1 MNIFVL
7 DRDPELAAKYHC
19 DKHAVKMVL
28 ESAQMMCAA
37 HWTTYLRK
45 NNLSLSDFK
54 RVRDAQQWLFEN
66 MPKQEQPPWKLSH
79 ARHPC
84 TVWTAASPNMH
95 AR

>member
-19 DKHAVKMVL
+19 DKHVVKMVL

-37 HWTTYLRK
+37 HWMSHLRK
-45 NNLSLSDFK
+45 NDLSLSDFK

-66 MPKQEQPPWKLSH
+66 MPSQDQPPWKLSH
-79 ARHPC
+79 AIG
-84 TVWTAASPNMH
+84 S
-95 AR
+95 